1 MPIRKKLQ
9 APRFQSFHAIA
20 ASRGDGL
27 RPEFV
32 PLFERLAQGAAANLS
47 AILEASKTNGFEMGP
62 TSQTVARDREAL
74 KKS

>member
-1 MPIRKKLQ
+1 
-9 APRFQSFHAIA
+9 
-20 ASRGDGL
+20 L

-32 PLFERLAQGAAANLS
+32 QLFERLAQGADANLS
-47 AILEASKTNGFEMGP
+47 AILEASKTNGFEIGP

>member
-32 PLFERLAQGAAANLS
+32 QLFERLAQGADTNLS
-47 AILEASKTNGFEMGP
+47 AIVEASKTGEFETGP
-62 TSQTVARDREAL
+62 TSQTVAPAREAL